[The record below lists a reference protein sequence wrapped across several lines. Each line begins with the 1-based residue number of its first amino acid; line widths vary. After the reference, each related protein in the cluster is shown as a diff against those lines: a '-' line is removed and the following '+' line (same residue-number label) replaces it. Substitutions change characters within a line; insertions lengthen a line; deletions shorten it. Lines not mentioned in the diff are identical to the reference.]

1 MDGKISSHS
10 STYRRANLKIAPGA
24 VVCEESILKGDITIG
39 AKTIIHPRAC
49 ILAEA
54 GPIIIGEG
62 NIIEEMATI
71 ANRLPPDTQ
80 EPATIPVQIIGNY
93 NVFETDCTCESFKVG
108 DNNILEAKANIG
120 REIELTNGCVIG
132 AACSLTEREIV
143 SENTIVFG
151 GQCQRREMNDKP
163 YPQIG
168 QLDFLL
174 KVLPNYH
181 HFRKSNIKPKTPS
194 INNT

>member
-1 MDGKISSHS
+1 MNGKMSSNNS

-24 VVCEESILKGDITIG
+24 VVCEESILKGDISIG

-71 ANRLPPDTQ
+71 TNRQLPPDAP
-80 EPATIPVQIIGNY
+80 EPVTVPVQIIGNY
-93 NVFETDCTCESFKVG
+93 NVFETDCVCESYKVG
-108 DNNILEAKANIG
+108 DNNILEAKAQVS

-132 AACSLTEREIV
+132 AACSLTEQETI
-143 SENTIVFG
+143 SENTIVYG
-151 GQCQRREMNDKP
+151 SQCQRREMNDKP

-181 HFRKSNIKPKTPS
+181 HFRKSNVKSKSGGPM
-194 INNT
+194 